1 MVDLFSIEI
10 PNNIGSVTGVSEK
23 GIPTVGPF
31 GEQDI
36 FRGSDRPFQSA
47 MEYIKW
53 RISASIWEDKD
64 GASVNVP
71 ALLQRLEILA
81 QRIITR
87 LDPSLLRVCLVH
99 LDPHDRNV
107 MVEDSKFSGLV
118 DWQVCFHYFWASVS
132 DQPSSPLG
140 SCPSSIYGR

>member
-10 PNNIGSVTGVSEK
+10 PNIIGSVTGVSEE
-23 GIPTVGPF
+23 GIPAVGPF
-31 GEQDI
+31 GEEAI

-47 MEYIKW
+47 MEHVKW

-64 GASVNVP
+64 EASVNVP

-99 LDPHDRNV
+99 VDPHNRNV
-107 MVEDSKFSGLV
+107 MVEKSKFSGLV
-118 DWQVCFHYFWASVS
+118 DWQVQCLYHFWLP
-132 DQPSSPLG
+132 DQPSWPLD
-140 SCPSSIYGR
+140 SCPPSIYGR